1 MAKFCPAAIF
11 RLPSVQMQRGLQFEG
26 RPIWAEI
33 RLGALVRNLR
43 AIRKRVNPPGT
54 PRSARRKILAVVK
67 ANAYGHGAVPVA
79 RALARA
85 GTDWFGV
92 TCSAEGMELR
102 RGGIRDRI
110 LLLTGF
116 WPGEE
121 KHIIEHRLTP
131 AVTRCEQ
138 LRMLERAAA
147 RARRGPVAFH
157 LKIDSGMNR
166 LGISPSDVP
175 CVARTLADSPH
186 LKLEGIFTHFASSE
200 VFTDE
205 KTDQQQQVFMRTL
218 EHLRSL
224 GVEAPLI
231 HLANSGGIATRPAT
245 WANMVRPG
253 LILYGYHQSYDP
265 PERNQMA
272 AEALPLRP
280 VLSLRTRVISLRD
293 VPVGQGV
300 GYNGRWVASRPSR
313 VAVIAA
319 GYADGLPRALTNRG
333 RLIIRG
339 QFVPMVGTVSMDL
352 TAADVT
358 EIPDVRIGDVAT
370 IYGDD
375 GEASLPISEVA
386 RLVGTVTSDLC
397 CAIGQRVPRFYLP

>member
-1 MAKFCPAAIF
+1 LIT
-11 RLPSVQMQRGLQFEG
+11 MQRGLKFEG

-33 RLGALVRNLR
+33 RLRALTHNAR
-43 AIRKRVNPPGT
+43 AIRKHVNPPGT
-54 PRSARRKILAVVK
+54 PSRSRRKVLAVVK

-92 TCSAEGMELR
+92 TCSAEGVELR
-102 RGGIRDRI
+102 EGGIRQPI

-121 KHIIEHRLTP
+121 KRLLQYRLTP
-131 AVTRCEQ
+131 AITRCEQ
-138 LRMLERAAA
+138 LQLLERAAA
-147 RARRGPVAFH
+147 KARRSRVAFH
-157 LKIDSGMNR
+157 LKIDSGMSR
-166 LGISPSDVP
+166 LGIAPSDVP
-175 CVARTLADSPH
+175 CLARTLADCPH
-186 LKLEGIFTHFASSE
+186 LRLEGIFTHFASSE
-200 VFTDE
+200 VFTAE
-205 KTDQQQQVFMRTL
+205 KTEQQEKVFAGVL
-218 EHLRSL
+218 AHLRSL

-231 HLANSGGIATRPAT
+231 HLANSAAVATRPST

-253 LILYGYHQSYDP
+253 LVLYGYHQSYDP
-265 PERNQMA
+265 PERSEFA
-272 AEALPLRP
+272 AKKLPLQP

-293 VPVGQGV
+293 VPIGQGV
-300 GYNGRWVASRPSR
+300 GYNERWVASRPSR
-313 VAVIAA
+313 VAVLAA
-319 GYADGLPRALTNRG
+319 GYADGLSRGLTNRG

-352 TAADVT
+352 ITADVT
-358 EIPDVRIGDVAT
+358 DVPDVRVGDVVT

-375 GEASLPISEVA
+375 GKASQPISEVA
-386 RLVGTVTSDLC
+386 RLLGTVTSDLC

>member
-1 MAKFCPAAIF
+1 
-11 RLPSVQMQRGLQFEG
+11 MQRGLQFEG

-33 RLGALVRNLR
+33 RLGALARNLR
-43 AIRKRVNPPGT
+43 AIQKRVNPKGT

-67 ANAYGHGAVPVA
+67 ANAYGHGAVPIS
-79 RALARA
+79 RALAAA
-85 GTDWFGV
+85 GTEWFGV

-121 KHIIEHRLTP
+121 KHLIEHRLTP

-138 LRMLERAAA
+138 LRLLERAAA
-147 RARRGPVAFH
+147 RAGRGPVAFH

-166 LGISPSDVP
+166 LGIAPSDVP
-175 CVARTLADSPH
+175 CVARTLADCPH

-205 KTDQQQQVFMRTL
+205 KTEQQQQVFTRAL

-265 PERNQMA
+265 PDRNNMA
-272 AEALPLRP
+272 AQALPLQP

-375 GEASLPISEVA
+375 GKASLPISEVA

>member
-43 AIRKRVNPPGT
+43 AIRKRVNPHGT

-175 CVARTLADSPH
+175 CVARTLAACPH

-272 AEALPLRP
+272 AQALPLRP

-358 EIPDVRIGDVAT
+358 EIPEVRIGDVAT

>member
-1 MAKFCPAAIF
+1 
-11 RLPSVQMQRGLQFEG
+11 MQRGLQFEG

-33 RLGALVRNLR
+33 RLGALARNLR
-43 AIRKRVNPPGT
+43 AIQKRVNPPGT
-54 PRSARRKILAVVK
+54 PRAARRKILAVVK

-121 KHIIEHRLTP
+121 KNLIQHHLTP
-131 AVTRCEQ
+131 AITRCEQ
-138 LRMLERAAA
+138 LRLLERAAA
-147 RARRGPVAFH
+147 RARRGPIAFH

-166 LGISPSDVP
+166 LGIAPSDIP
-175 CVARTLADSPH
+175 CVARTLGDCPH

-231 HLANSGGIATRPAT
+231 HLANSGGIATRPTT

-265 PERNQMA
+265 PDRNAEA
-272 AEALPLRP
+272 AQALPLHP

-358 EIPDVRIGDVAT
+358 AIPEVRIGDVAT